1 MIQQTS
7 GYANTYETA
16 QKGGLSQKELEIHAF
31 INMASALNKVKEN
44 WEAEKQN
51 LPDVLEKNRLLW
63 TVIAS
68 AMQEPDCPQPVEV
81 RKNILQ
87 LATFVFNR
95 TLDLLGKP
103 YPEGINVLVNINMN
117 IARGLNGNAGD

>member
-1 MIQQTS
+1 MTQQTP
-7 GYANTYETA
+7 GYASSYDTA
-16 QKGGLSQKELEIHAF
+16 QKGGLNQKELEIRAF

-44 WEAEKQN
+44 WETEKQN
-51 LPDVLEKNRLLW
+51 LPDILEKNRLLW

-68 AMQEPDCPQPVEV
+68 AMQESDCPQPADI

-103 YPEGINVLVNINMN
+103 YPEGLNVLININMN
-117 IARGLNGNAGD
+117 IARGLNGNASD

>member
-1 MIQQTS
+1 MIQQTP
-7 GYANTYETA
+7 GYTSTYETA
-16 QKGGLSQKELEIHAF
+16 QKGGLNQKELEINAF
-31 INMASALNKVKEN
+31 INMAAALNKVKEN
-44 WEAEKQN
+44 WETEKQN
-51 LPDVLEKNRLLW
+51 LPEVLEKNRLLW

-68 AMQEPDCPQPVEV
+68 AMQESDCPQPIEV

-87 LATFVFNR
+87 LAAFVFNR